1 MIIAID
7 AMGGDHA
14 PKEIVKG
21 AVEALKYIES
31 DIMLIGDENKIN
43 NELESMKVD
52 LSRIIIEH
60 TTEVIEN
67 EDKPVVAIKRKRG
80 SSMVRGLDLLKKRE
94 INGFVSAGNT
104 GALLA
109 GGLLRTGRI
118 RGIDSPAIAS
128 VFPMDNKMGILTD
141 AGANAEVKPRN
152 LVEFATMGA
161 YYGELVLGIENP
173 KVGLVNVG
181 AEKGKGTTLVQET
194 YDLLEQS
201 DLNFIGNIEGRD
213 IPFGTADIVVTD
225 GFTGNIILKL
235 TEGVAKSFSNNLKAV
250 FKKNILSMMAGLMVK
265 KGFDDFK
272 KKMDYTEYGG
282 APLLGV
288 NGAVVKAHGSS
299 NAKATMNAI
308 LYTEKYINSGVIEKI
323 QSYVENRSEEIE

>member
-14 PKEIVKG
+14 PKEIVEG
-21 AVEALKYIES
+21 AVEALKYMES
-31 DIMLIGDENKIN
+31 DIMIIGDENRIN
-43 NELESMKVD
+43 NVLESLKFDTTRVKV
-52 LSRIIIEH
+52 EH

-67 EDKPVVAIKRKRG
+67 EDKPVVAIKRKRD

-94 INGFVSAGNT
+94 IDGFVSAGNT

-118 RGIDSPAIAS
+118 RGIDRPAIAS

-152 LVEFATMGA
+152 LVEFAIMGA

-181 AEKGKGTTLVQET
+181 AEKGKGTALVQET

-213 IPFGTADIVVTD
+213 IPFGVADIVVTD

-235 TEGVAKSFSNNLKAV
+235 TEGVAKSFSNNLKTV

-288 NGAVVKAHGSS
+288 NGALVKAHGSS
-299 NAKATMNAI
+299 NAKATKNAI

-323 QSYVENRSEEIE
+323 QNYVENRSEEIE